1 MFKLHIIPALKDNY
15 IWLLSNTDNQA
26 IIIDPSEADT
36 VINYVKKNDLSP
48 IGILLTHLHID
59 HIGGVTKLKERYNH
73 IEVYGP
79 SEINLPINYIDN
91 QNTISIGNFTF
102 DLISVPGHTSGHLAY
117 YCHPY
122 LFTGDALFSAGCGRV
137 FEKTYQKM
145 LNSLNKLKQLPD
157 DVLICAGHEYTYSNL
172 LFASTML
179 PEDENIKSYLNTINE
194 NSITLPS
201 NLATEKLINLFLR
214 CSDKKLQQKFKFNN
228 ELDLFIFFRS
238 EKDNF

>member
-1 MFKLHIIPALKDNY
+1 M
-15 IWLLSNTDNQA
+15 
-26 IIIDPSEADT
+26 
-36 VINYVKKNDLSP
+36 
-48 IGILLTHLHID
+48 
-59 HIGGVTKLKERYNH
+59 
-73 IEVYGP
+73 
-79 SEINLPINYIDN
+79 
-91 QNTISIGNFTF
+91 
-102 DLISVPGHTSGHLAY
+102 
-117 YCHPY
+117 
-122 LFTGDALFSAGCGRV
+122 FTGDALFSAGCGRV

-238 EKDNF
+238 QKDNF